1 VAMNRRI
8 NHTRWKHR
16 GVHHRPHVCPSIR
29 SSVRP
34 SVRPFVRRGNIFGS
48 SSERAGKRRL
58 ARKLVT
64 GAQITNGPPPWRS
77 ASIPF
82 QERRAKLNK
91 VLRPGRFRLRGGATT
106 LCPSSSACRFVGA
119 KKRFAE
125 RTNGIDKFQRG
136 AINRGNDLQGRL
148 QTSLTL
154 SRHTLDFVFFFFFFP
169 LSDDYSLILN
179 CIIWFSENFYLFNDF
194 TKLLIISHYYY
205 ICQSKNIYLY
215 CQNEE

>member
-1 VAMNRRI
+1 MNRRI

-34 SVRPFVRRGNIFGS
+34 SVRPFVRRGNVFGS

-136 AINRGNDLQGRL
+136 AINRGNE
-148 QTSLTL
+148 S
-154 SRHTLDFVFFFFFFP
+154 SRKTTNELDAFSSHTRFRFFFLFFFP
-169 LSDDYSLILN
+169 FQ
-179 CIIWFSENFYLFNDF
+179 IIFR
-194 TKLLIISHYYY
+194 
-205 ICQSKNIYLY
+205 LY
-215 CQNEE
+215 